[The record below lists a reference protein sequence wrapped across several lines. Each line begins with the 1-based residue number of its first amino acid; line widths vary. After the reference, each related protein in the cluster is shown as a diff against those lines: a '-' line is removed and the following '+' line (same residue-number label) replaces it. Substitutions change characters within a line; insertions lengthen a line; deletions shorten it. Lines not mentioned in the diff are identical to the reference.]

1 MRIRSRTSGAI
12 AIAGVLAGVLVAG
25 ASASTAATS
34 SPAGPAPP
42 RLVCTLKI
50 YNQTPTKLSGFSFG
64 FIKCSAPFGN
74 GVQSSTYHA
83 TVNPQTGAATNR
95 GSYKNWFDTGTA
107 FGTFSLTGRYTSPTT
122 ATFKGT
128 VTVAGGTGAF
138 VGATGIGKL
147 TCRTTDAGATSTCTA
162 VFK

>member
-1 MRIRSRTSGAI
+1 MRIKSLIAGTI

-34 SPAGPAPP
+34 SPAVRAAPK
-42 RLVCTLKI
+42 LVCTLTL

-64 FIKCSAPFGN
+64 FIKCSAPFGK

-83 TVNPQTGAATNR
+83 TVNPKTGAATNR
-95 GSYKNWFDTGTA
+95 GSYKNWFDTGTVS
-107 FGTFSLTGRYTSPTT
+107 GTFSLTGRYNSPT
-122 ATFKGT
+122 AGTFKGT

-147 TCRTTDAGATSTCTA
+147 TCSTTSAGATSTCTA
-162 VFK
+162 VFR

>member
-1 MRIRSRTSGAI
+1 M
-12 AIAGVLAGVLVAG
+12 
-25 ASASTAATS
+25 
-34 SPAGPAPP
+34 
-42 RLVCTLKI
+42 LKL
-50 YNQTPTKLSGFSFG
+50 YDQTPTRLSGFSFG

-83 TVNPQTGAATNR
+83 TVNPKTGAATNR

-122 ATFKGT
+122 ATFRGT

-138 VGATGIGKL
+138 AGETGVGKL
-147 TCRTTDAGATSTCTA
+147 TCRTTNAGATSTCTA
-162 VFK
+162 VFR